1 MKRLVLTVTY
11 NERENIG
18 PLIRAVR
25 ALGYDL
31 LVVDDRGA
39 DDTAGVVAECAAADP
54 GVRLIARAGRGGYAS
69 ASREGLAWALAE
81 GYEQIAQL
89 DADGS
94 HQPEMLPRLF
104 AALTEADLAIGSR
117 YVAGGGLPGLSPRR
131 RLISRLAGWYL
142 RSMLNLPV
150 ADPTSGYRA
159 WRAPLLAAVLPA
171 AGRAEGFAFLYES
184 VFLAVRRGAAIRE
197 VPITFLARRAGN
209 SKMSWRIVRDA
220 MRVVRRLRCRE

>member
-25 ALGYDL
+25 AAGFTL

-39 DDTAGVVAECAAADP
+39 DDTAGAVAAFAATDP
-54 GVRLIARAGRGGYAS
+54 GVHLIAREGRGGYAS
-69 ASREGLAWALAE
+69 ASRAGLEWALAE

-94 HQPEMLPRLF
+94 HQPEVLPQLF
-104 AALTEADLAIGSR
+104 AALTDADLAIGSR
-117 YVAGGGLPGLSPRR
+117 YVPGGGMPGLSRRR
-131 RLISRLAGWYL
+131 RLISRLAGLYL
-142 RSMLNLPV
+142 RVMLKLPV

-159 WRAPLLAAVLPA
+159 WRAPLLAAILPLA
-171 AGRAEGFAFLYES
+171 RRAEGFAFLYET
-184 VFLAVRRGAAIRE
+184 VCYVVRHGAVIRE
-197 VPITFLARRAGN
+197 VPIVFQERRAGE
-209 SKMSWRIVRDA
+209 SKMSWRIIRDA
-220 MRVVRRLRCRE
+220 VRVTRRLR